1 MGIAEVEGQTLREAI
16 AGLQRFE
23 KRTGDM
29 TPAWKA
35 LVPYL
40 DQIVSHRFRTGDNGR
55 WPARKAFY
63 PWPILD
69 RTGKLKRSIVYKI
82 KPQKITQSTRG
93 VKYAWYHQIGSG
105 YKRYITAT
113 AARALETL
121 AGTKRYTFGR
131 KNRDEIL
138 LEDGRLYKVS
148 RQKKAGTREQ
158 AGRGG
163 LPRRPILFLE
173 DADLTEIR
181 EVLVEYLDGAFHTGE
196 VTDAAR

>member
-1 MGIAEVEGQTLREAI
+1 MGIAEVEGQTLRDAI

-23 KRTGDM
+23 ARTGDL

-40 DQIVSHRFRTGDNGR
+40 DQIVDHRFRTGDDGR
-55 WPARKAFY
+55 WPSRRAFY
-63 PWPILD
+63 PWPLLD

-82 KPQKITQSTRG
+82 WPQKITQSTRG

-105 YKRYITAT
+105 YERYISASG
-113 AARALETL
+113 ALAL
-121 AGTKRYTFGR
+121 VNSGAQRISFGR
-131 KNRDEIL
+131 KNRDEIIAA
-138 LEDGRLYKVS
+138 DGRRYKVS

-181 EVLVEYLDGAFHTGE
+181 EVLVEYLDGAFHPGE
-196 VTDAAR
+196 VTDVAR